1 VNSSVGVV
9 VIGRNEGERL
19 RRCLDSLHVDQHPTV
34 YVDSGSSDGSTDLA
48 RCLGVDVVT
57 LDLST
62 PFTAARARNEGL
74 TRLATQNPELE
85 FVQFVDGD
93 CTVDPNWLDT
103 ARTTLKARSE
113 VVVVCGR
120 RREQHPRAT
129 RYNQLCDL
137 EWDTPT
143 GEALACGGD
152 AMMRIRSVQAV
163 GSYNASLLAGEEPE
177 LCVRLRQAGGKIER
191 LPVEMTSHDAA
202 MTRFGQWW
210 KRNVRAGYAF
220 AEVSQLH
227 HKNPFGI
234 WKKET
239 RRNWIWG
246 LIIPL
251 MSLIMAPFTWGLSFL
266 LLLVYP
272 LQVLRIARRRRR
284 EGLSPA
290 IARLDAIYCT
300 LSKFPQVQGQL
311 RFWFNRLRG
320 RTGQIIE
327 YKGPAATG

>member
-1 VNSSVGVV
+1 MNSSVGIV

-19 RRCLDSLHVDQHPTV
+19 RRCLESLHVDRHPTV
-34 YVDSGSSDGSTDLA
+34 YVDSGSTDGSAELA
-48 RCLGVDVVT
+48 RSLGADVVD
-57 LDLST
+57 LDLT
-62 PFTAARARNEGL
+62 IPFTAARARNEGL
-74 TRLATQNPELE
+74 ARLTTSAPDLE

-93 CTVDPNWLDT
+93 CRVDPQWLET
-103 ARTTLKARSE
+103 AQNALKARSE

-120 RREQHPRAT
+120 RREQFPQAT

-137 EWDTPT
+137 EWDTPV

-152 AMMRIRSVQAV
+152 ALMRIQALRAV
-163 GSYNASLLAGEEPE
+163 GGYNASLLAGEEPE

-191 LPVEMTSHDAA
+191 LLAEMTSHDAA
-202 MTRFGQWW
+202 MTRFAQWW

-220 AEVSQLH
+220 AEVSHLH
-227 HKNPFGI
+227 RNTPFGI

-251 MSLIMAPFTWGLSFL
+251 IAIALAPFTWGFSL
-266 LLLVYP
+266 LLFLGYP
-272 LQVLRIARRRRR
+272 LQVIRIARRRRQ

-290 IARLDAIYCT
+290 LARLDGFYCT

-311 RFWFNRLRG
+311 RFWLNRLRG
-320 RTGQIIE
+320 RSGQIIE